1 MYLSTTITASPSV
14 ISERMQTFL
23 EVLITPSTIPRQY
36 PASKPCVDFLQYP
49 ASSFPSNL
57 SGVSSFT
64 TPKAANENNI
74 TKAIKD
80 MFFIVVSF
88 VDFHCVCC
96 HATGRKC
103 RTARGCSLLTVDLE
117 SDLPFPIYPR
127 ENDDGAVARSSAVH
141 SDQGSLLRHRCRQ
154 PSASAASLRRE

>member
-96 HATGRKC
+96 QLNSVNSSQ
-103 RTARGCSLLTVDLE
+103 TALHNVQRSYLH
-117 SDLPFPIYPR
+117 
-127 ENDDGAVARSSAVH
+127 DD
-141 SDQGSLLRHRCRQ
+141 
-154 PSASAASLRRE
+154 ASAMPT